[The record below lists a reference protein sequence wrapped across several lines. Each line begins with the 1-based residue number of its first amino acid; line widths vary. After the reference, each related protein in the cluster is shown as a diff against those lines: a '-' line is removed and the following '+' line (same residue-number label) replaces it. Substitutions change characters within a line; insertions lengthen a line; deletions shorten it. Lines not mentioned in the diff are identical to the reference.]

1 MIVRDGQVWVRYEQ
15 DGMLWPSVPDEAAE
29 Y

>member
-1 MIVRDGQVWVRYEQ
+1 VRDGQVWVYYIEDYGRYE
-15 DGMLWPSVPDEAAE
+15 SVPDEAAE